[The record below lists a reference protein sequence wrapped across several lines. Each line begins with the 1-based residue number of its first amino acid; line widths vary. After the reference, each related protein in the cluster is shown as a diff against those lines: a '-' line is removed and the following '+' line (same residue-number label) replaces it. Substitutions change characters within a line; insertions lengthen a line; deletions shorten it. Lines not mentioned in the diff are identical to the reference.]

1 MRDRWCSCMRSAD
14 DHCLTLFDKWC
25 ERRAVLPLCYLLNAW
40 PMTSAS
46 GSAINRLY
54 ALLDE
59 LLANECA
66 GLRESE
72 RKTINM
78 ILRNRC
84 IHIDGSADEVANV
97 LCEMCSRGRGE
108 LPIVQR
114 CAC

>member
-1 MRDRWCSCMRSAD
+1 M
-14 DHCLTLFDKWC
+14 
-25 ERRAVLPLCYLLNAW
+25 LPLCYLLNAW